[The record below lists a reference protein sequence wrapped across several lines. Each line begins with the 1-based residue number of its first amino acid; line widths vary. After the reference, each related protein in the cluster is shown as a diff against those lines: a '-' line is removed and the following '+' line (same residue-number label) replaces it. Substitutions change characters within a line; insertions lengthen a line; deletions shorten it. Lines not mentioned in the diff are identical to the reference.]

1 MGRKFYDNTAFT
13 ENTEVNVTEPVVD
26 TTSPEPAAEPIMEVP
41 VAPVKTVVTKE
52 SKTEK
57 KNKNKTV
64 TC

>member
-1 MGRKFYDNTAFT
+1 MGRKFYDNTAST
-13 ENTEVNVTEPVVD
+13 ENTEANVIEPVVE
-26 TTSPEPAAEPIMEVP
+26 TTSPEPAAEPIMEAP
-41 VAPVKTVVTKE
+41 AAPVKTVVTKE